1 MYHLIKSSV
10 KSILDQYYRIK
21 VSHELEQAKK
31 TAEIF
36 EFNVF
41 RKQILKYIGNQKIQ
55 GSELYSFSN
64 SQNGTEI
71 YSNTYALMTFGLL
84 GVVDSINVDHAFEY
98 IYNSQSADGLFRDQ
112 KLQCELA
119 EKGHHWGWHH
129 LAPHVI
135 IAFDY
140 LKEKPKYD
148 FHNII
153 DKFTNHSMSDWLSSL
168 DWKKNYL
175 MTSNQIMNIGVL
187 LQYSRDNFNN
197 KRSGQLIAEMKD
209 WLFHEK
215 FDEKSILKNINV
227 NKSKYEISKVVNAI
241 YHIAPLFIYD
251 HEKEGL
257 PVNAIIKYV
266 LMNQNSIGG
275 FGPNIVTDA
284 CQDIDSVYLLSQLGG
299 NDRDEKQSMAQFL
312 DYIFLN
318 RNSNNGFVFKK
329 YGSFSYGGN
338 NLMSSHKNS
347 SNMFATWFRTLSIA
361 FACDYMKI
369 PNDFKYSNTSGYQY
383 SGNKNHD

>member
-148 FHNII
+148 YR
-153 DKFTNHSMSDWLSSL
+153 K
-168 DWKKNYL
+168 
-175 MTSNQIMNIGVL
+175 
-187 LQYSRDNFNN
+187 
-197 KRSGQLIAEMKD
+197 
-209 WLFHEK
+209 
-215 FDEKSILKNINV
+215 
-227 NKSKYEISKVVNAI
+227 
-241 YHIAPLFIYD
+241 
-251 HEKEGL
+251 
-257 PVNAIIKYV
+257 
-266 LMNQNSIGG
+266 
-275 FGPNIVTDA
+275 
-284 CQDIDSVYLLSQLGG
+284 
-299 NDRDEKQSMAQFL
+299 
-312 DYIFLN
+312 
-318 RNSNNGFVFKK
+318 
-329 YGSFSYGGN
+329 
-338 NLMSSHKNS
+338 
-347 SNMFATWFRTLSIA
+347 
-361 FACDYMKI
+361 
-369 PNDFKYSNTSGYQY
+369 
-383 SGNKNHD
+383 